1 MSQSTD
7 PTASSSS
14 PIPPG
19 RGRFAESFKR
29 EAVRLVTHE
38 RYSFKAAAQAVG
50 VSDNSLRK
58 WHKRYAP
65 QPQPCGQDATD
76 EQLQA
81 ENNRLREQLRQAEME
96 RDILKKATAYFAKQN
111 P

>member
-1 MSQSTD
+1 MPQSRD
-7 PTASSSS
+7 QEVSDLAQV
-14 PIPPG
+14 PPQ
-19 RGRFAESFKR
+19 RRRFPESFKR

-38 RYSFKAAAQAVG
+38 QYSFQAAAQAVG

-58 WHKRYAP
+58 WHKKYAP
-65 QPQPCGQDATD
+65 QPQACGQDATV

-81 ENNRLREQLRQAEME
+81 ENIRLRKLLTRAVME
-96 RDILKKATAYFAKQN
+96 RDILKKATAYFANQD